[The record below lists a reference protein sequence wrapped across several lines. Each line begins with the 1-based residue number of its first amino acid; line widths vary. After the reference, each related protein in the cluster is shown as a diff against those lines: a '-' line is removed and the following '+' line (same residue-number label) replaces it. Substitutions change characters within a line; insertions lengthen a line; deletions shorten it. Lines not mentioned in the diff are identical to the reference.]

1 MAQINL
7 LPWREERRQQLKK
20 DFLISIA
27 LVLAL
32 GAAAVLLADRVVNG
46 QIDYQNARNQYLT
59 EHIKE
64 LDKMV
69 AEIKELERRRNQ
81 LIERMRVI
89 QELQGNRP
97 IIVRVMDQL
106 VRTVPDG
113 VFYRSLSTKGS
124 KITING
130 VAESNNRVSSLMR
143 QLDASDWLANPVR
156 GPGQRLQ
163 PDSEYQGARDGQGRG
178 TGVGHGIR
186 RHNAFAARVRH
197 Q

>member
-7 LPWREERRQQLKK
+7 LPWREERRQELKK
-20 DFLISIA
+20 DFLITIG

-32 GAAAVLLADRVVNG
+32 GVGLVLMADRIVNG
-46 QIDYQNARNQYLT
+46 QIDNQNARNRYLQ
-59 EHIKE
+59 EHIAE

-69 AEIKELERRRNQ
+69 AEIKELQKRRNQ
-81 LIERMRVI
+81 LIDRMRVI

-113 VFYRSLSTKGS
+113 VFYNSLASKGT
-124 KITING
+124 KITIKG

-143 QLDASDWLANPVR
+143 QLDASDWLANPNLDGVLAAPTY
-156 GPGQRLQ
+156 GDQANTFTMTVQVKAPASSQDQ
-163 PDSEYQGARDGQGRG
+163 ESGQG
-178 TGVGHGIR
+178 
-186 RHNAFAARVRH
+186 
-197 Q
+197 